1 MAAWEEGR
9 CNLAELQ
16 AFDRERREEEA
27 LCEEEALPVPNPNG
41 EEEALPVPNPKGE
54 QPQPQAAMCP
64 KGDQPPGPPPLP
76 PPMPERLP
84 PGPPGPPSSP
94 PPEAVPQPPLPWA
107 KPLPPPPPKD
117 APLPWAESPPPPPPK
132 GAPLPWAKPAPKP
145 RPPLSGAAAQSVG
158 AVCSA
163 AAPGVPP
170 PRPAL
175 QLLDLMQG
183 DVPNPVDQRSQ
194 AHAWWMPEYQQIHP
208 DDLTKDRRQ
217 RWRWVGNCWGC
228 RVIEHSDWGIGHVPR
243 PPGWSAK
250 MNWCP
255 TCTGNHA
262 EQQQQPPAAAAASSS
277 QQQQQPPA
285 PPADGLGPL
294 QLADRD
300 D

>member
-117 APLPWAESPPPPPPK
+117 APLPWAESP
-132 GAPLPWAKPAPKP
+132 WAKFVPKP

-175 QLLDLMQG
+175 QLPDLMQG

-208 DDLTKDRRQ
+208 DDLTKDRRK
-217 RWRWVGNCWGC
+217 RWRWVGKCWACG
-228 RVIEHSDWGIGHVPR
+228 VIEHSDWGIGHVPR

-255 TCTGNHA
+255 TCRGNHA
-262 EQQQQPPAAAAASSS
+262 EQQQQQPPAAAAASSS